1 MKQCN
6 AFAERF
12 IHKFETMLHSTAG
25 IFDDVSLVQL
35 IRLISNYVLSNLCM
49 LLDFEEKNRIINKL
63 WSNFKFRIEIV
74 ERVYLKT
81 IIGVS
86 FNY

>member
-1 MKQCN
+1 
-6 AFAERF
+6 
-12 IHKFETMLHSTAG
+12 MLHSTAG

-35 IRLISNYVLSNLCM
+35 IRLISDYVLSNLCM
-49 LLDFEEKNRIINKL
+49 FLEFEEKNRIINKL

>member
-1 MKQCN
+1 
-6 AFAERF
+6 
-12 IHKFETMLHSTAG
+12 MLHSTAG

-35 IRLISNYVLSNLCM
+35 IRLISNYVLLNLCM
-49 LLDFEEKNRIINKL
+49 LLEFEEKNRIINKL

>member
-1 MKQCN
+1 
-6 AFAERF
+6 
-12 IHKFETMLHSTAG
+12 MLHSTAE

-49 LLDFEEKNRIINKL
+49 LLEFEETNRIMNKL

-81 IIGVS
+81 IIAVS

>member
-1 MKQCN
+1 
-6 AFAERF
+6 
-12 IHKFETMLHSTAG
+12 MLHSTAE
-25 IFDDVSLVQL
+25 IFDDVSFVQL
-35 IRLISNYVLSNLCM
+35 ICSFSNYVLSNLCM
-49 LLDFEEKNRIINKL
+49 LLEFEEKNRIMNKL

-74 ERVYLKT
+74 ERVHLKT

>member
-1 MKQCN
+1 
-6 AFAERF
+6 
-12 IHKFETMLHSTAG
+12 MLHSTAE

-49 LLDFEEKNRIINKL
+49 LLEFEEKNRIMNKL

>member
-1 MKQCN
+1 
-6 AFAERF
+6 
-12 IHKFETMLHSTAG
+12 MLHSTAG